1 MNAADQLLEGYTAYT
16 TAEEFG
22 VAAESDAP
30 AITTTVT
37 SSEICVSLISASV
50 TATWDSGC

>member
-1 MNAADQLLEGYTAYT
+1 MNSADQLLEGYTAYT

-30 AITTTVT
+30 AITNF
-37 SSEICVSLISASV
+37 SSTDTYTIIEH
-50 TATWDSGC
+50 THTWDSSC